1 MNKVKKYDWLDI
13 LRIISCFA
21 VILLHCSCDAFSV
34 TQGIIGFTIGN
45 FYNSISRFCVPI
57 FLMITGALLLNPSK
71 EIDIKKFTINK
82 TLRIVIDFVCWCI
95 IYYLFYTIIIA
106 KDKITFE
113 GLINSIINF
122 QFHLWYMKAL
132 IFIYLFLP
140 IVKLITNNHEKL
152 IKYCI
157 IIFLIFGVLLK
168 SLTLLPLPPCIIN
181 LLNFFRESDSFWYM
195 GYVVLGYYLFSTD
208 ITKNKRLIIYVLEI
222 ISLICCFG
230 LNELAYIKF
239 HKMLYLNDYF
249 SITTLFYSI
258 SIFVFIKYK
267 FKDKSYNEIN
277 LRFIGDKTYGI
288 YLIHMMVMYLY
299 ELLEFST
306 FSFNFII
313 SIPIMSISI
322 FIASYIIII
331 IMKKIPIVRKI
342 V

>member
-57 FLMITGALLLNPSK
+57 FLMITGALLLNPDK

-82 TLRIVIDFVCWCI
+82 TLKIIIDLTCWCV
-95 IYYLFYTIIIA
+95 IYYIFKTIILNGGT
-106 KDKITFE
+106 ITFE
-113 GLINSIINF
+113 GLINSIINL
-122 QFHLWYMKAL
+122 QFHLWYMKVL

-152 IKYCI
+152 IKYYI
-157 IIFLIFGVLLK
+157 IIFLIFGVTLR
-168 SLTLLPLPPCIIN
+168 SLMLLPLPSYIID
-181 LLNFFRESDSFWYM
+181 LLGFFREGNSFWYM

-208 ITKNKRLIIYVLEI
+208 ITKNKRLIIYVLGI
-222 ISLICCFG
+222 ISLISCFG
-230 LNELAYIKF
+230 LNELAYLKF
-239 HKMLYLNDYF
+239 HKMIYLNDYF

-258 SIFVFIKYK
+258 SIFIFIKYK
-267 FKDKSYNEIN
+267 FKDKTYTEIN

-288 YLIHMMVMYLY
+288 YLIHIMIMNLY
-299 ELLEFST
+299 ELLGFST

-313 SIPIMSISI
+313 SIPIMCMSI